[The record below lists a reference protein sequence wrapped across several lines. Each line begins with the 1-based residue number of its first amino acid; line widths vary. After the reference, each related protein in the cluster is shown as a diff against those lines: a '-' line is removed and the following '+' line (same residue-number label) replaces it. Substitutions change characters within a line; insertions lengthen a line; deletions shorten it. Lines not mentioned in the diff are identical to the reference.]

1 MSSHHNDY
9 LEQQQEMLEEEEH
22 VNKPIW
28 SQQQLQD
35 AVNETYE
42 RHAFDMFIS
51 CTCIGLACLLMGYM
65 LGVLYPIV

>member
-1 MSSHHNDY
+1 MND
-9 LEQQQEMLEEEEH
+9 
-22 VNKPIW
+22 KPIW

-35 AVNETYE
+35 TVNETYE

>member
-1 MSSHHNDY
+1 MSSLHNDY

-42 RHAFDMFIS
+42 RHAFDMFI
-51 CTCIGLACLLMGYM
+51 
-65 LGVLYPIV
+65 